1 MASGRVD
8 TNVFVHALKDDPQS
22 AECRAFVLLL
32 KEGTI
37 RARLEPY
44 VVHEL
49 AYILPRRLPD
59 WNREQIA
66 AFLLNLLDWPGI
78 ESDRQ
83 VLESALVQWGQ
94 SPKLSFVDAI
104 LVAESSRDGSPIY
117 TKNVKDFENRGV
129 EVPDPLSGTEST
141 DPVR

>member
-8 TNVFVHALKDDPQS
+8 TNVFVHALKNDPQS
-22 AECRAFVLLL
+22 EECRAFVLLL
-32 KEGTI
+32 KEGKI

-49 AYILPRRLPD
+49 AYVLPRRLPD
-59 WNREQIA
+59 WNRQQIA

-78 ESDRQ
+78 DSDRQ
-83 VLESALVQWGQ
+83 ILESALIQWSQ
-94 SPKLSFVDAI
+94 SPKISFVDAI
-104 LVAESSRDGSPIY
+104 LLAESARDGAPIY

-129 EVPDPLSGTEST
+129 EVPDPLPGAAPS
-141 DPVR
+141 DPIR